1 MHVATPKL
9 IEASAVLDPGSQALL
24 NLWLHRG
31 LTDTAIAELA
41 GLDMEV
47 IAARR
52 LDIVNRLGEEL
63 GVRPYDV
70 LLALAAIV
78 HPPRETSPAADPA
91 RNGGAP
97 EGSPPATPAS
107 EPEPSEPEPSAL
119 EPSALE
125 HEPSALEPSA
135 LEPAVTASDVGP
147 ERTRRRRVLVA
158 SVVLAA
164 AIVAG
169 VVVVVSVSGT
179 GSHNSA
185 RRTTVAETADPS
197 STPSTDPSSTPSTD
211 PSSTP
216 SIDSPVPASDG
227 SPQPLEPLSSRAPQ
241 ARGTVVV
248 TGAAGARQLNVTV
261 SGLPPVTGDHYEV
274 WLYKTIIDAHALG
287 PIPTGVTRLSL
298 PLPADAARYPLIDIS
313 VQPPH
318 YAYDSGESVLRAKNP
333 TG

>member
-1 MHVATPKL
+1 MHVATPQL

-70 LLALAAIV
+70 LLALAVIV
-78 HPPRETSPAADPA
+78 HPPREKPPAADPA
-91 RNGGAP
+91 QNSGAP
-97 EGSPPATPAS
+97 DGSLQATPA
-107 EPEPSEPEPSAL
+107 PEPDAPEPAVT
-119 EPSALE
+119 EPDA
-125 HEPSALEPSA
+125 P
-135 LEPAVTASDVGP
+135 EPAVTASDGGP
-147 ERTRRRRVLVA
+147 EGTRRRRVLGA

-169 VVVVVSVSGT
+169 VVVVLLVSGT
-179 GSHNSA
+179 SSHNSP

-197 STPSTDPSSTPSTD
+197 STPSTDPSSTPSTG
-211 PSSTP
+211 
-216 SIDSPVPASDG
+216 SPVPASDG
-227 SPQPLEPLSSRAPQ
+227 SPQPLDPLSSRAPQ
-241 ARGTVVV
+241 ARGTVEV
-248 TGAAGARQLNVTV
+248 TGAAGATKLDVTV
-261 SGLPPVTGDHYEV
+261 SGLAPVTGDHYEV
-274 WLYKTIIDAHALG
+274 WLYRTIIDAHALG
-287 PIPTGVTRLSL
+287 PVPTGVTQLSL
-298 PLPADAARYPLIDIS
+298 PLPPDASRYPLIDIS

-333 TG
+333 IG